1 MKRLLLTIFFSILFC
16 GQSFAEGNII
26 DRFATDAET
35 TAQTR
40 DDVGITPANISFA
53 MATPGNIGGTTASN
67 ATFQDTIWLKDANGT
82 HIIKSVLEPG
92 MGSRL
97 TIGLDEVA
105 RTFVICDA
113 GNVDTDFGLGVAT
126 KPTLVMADDS
136 HPSWGTAITRS
147 NIITTQGSFGLRGR
161 GGAYLQLAA
170 DLSSGNPFSIGPSAG
185 NKNLTDSNNEQSY
198 LLILPDINQT
208 NSASWNGLKIKA
220 TITSE
225 GNATTGDGGGTNN
238 LILAGTSTDP
248 DMFKVGSDG
257 NVTIQGSLTVNG
269 TITANDYA
277 EHNSA
282 FAYMSTSGTQTID
295 SNATFEK
302 LDEGTIAYTA
312 GNLENF
318 THSDGR
324 LTYTGTLTKHFF
336 ATVNLSI
343 RSGETAQTVQIR
355 LAKNG
360 ATIAGTNMSTD
371 FTAQTKDGCAGLNWL
386 FSLATNDYIEIFGV
400 SDTDGDTFDVN
411 NMTISVM
418 NEN

>member
-16 GQSFAEGNII
+16 GQSLAEGNII

-53 MATPGNIGGTTASN
+53 MATPGNIGETTASN
-67 ATFQDTIWLKDANGT
+67 ATFQDTITLKDANGT

-92 MGSRL
+92 LDSRF
-97 TIGLDEVA
+97 TIGLDETA
-105 RTFVICDA
+105 RTMVICDA
-113 GNVDTDFGLGVAT
+113 GDVDTDFGLSAAAN
-126 KPTLVMADDS
+126 PTVYINDAAGGIGLL
-136 HPSWGTAITRS
+136 ITSGEFRVFS
-147 NIITTQGSFGLRGR
+147 SFYYSAYGKMSFQQKSDAAAGDAFAFFSSANIE
-161 GGAYLQLAA
+161 
-170 DLSSGNPFSIGPSAG
+170 
-185 NKNLTDSNNEQSY
+185 LTDTNAEQSCVY
-198 LLILPDINQT
+198 IEPKINQ
-208 NSASWNGLKIKA
+208 SATAAYNGLKIKV
-220 TITSE
+220 TETST

-238 LILAGTSTDP
+238 LILAGTSVDP

-302 LDEGTIAYTA
+302 LDEGAIAYTA

-324 LTYTGTLTKHFF
+324 LTYIGTLTKHFF

-343 RSGETAQTVQIR
+343 QSGETAQTVQIR
-355 LAKNG
+355 MAKNG
-360 ATIAGTNMSTD
+360 ATVAGTNMSTD

-386 FSLATNDYIEIFGV
+386 FSLATNDYIEVFGV